1 MAVEKMSLAKALN
14 ESLRKALDT
23 DPKVLIMGEDVG
35 KLGGVFRITDG
46 LQKDFGEGRVIDTPL
61 AESGIVGTAIGLA
74 LRGYR
79 PIVEIQFDGFVF
91 PAYDQ
96 IVTQLAKMHAR
107 ALGKVKMPVVI
118 RIPYGGGIGA
128 VEHHSESPEALFA
141 HVAGLKV
148 VSPSNASD
156 AYWMMQQAVQSDDPI
171 IFFEPKRR
179 YWDKGELD
187 TESIP
192 GPLHKAAVARE
203 GSDLTLVAYGPMV
216 KVCLEAAAAAQEEGK
231 SVEVL
236 DLRSMSPIDFDA
248 VQASVEKT
256 GLLVVV
262 HEAPVFY
269 GSGAEIAA
277 RITERCF
284 YHLEAPVLRVGGY
297 HAPTRR
303 PGWRTSTCRV
313 STGCSMPSTARW
325 RTEERVVTTMTETS
339 ARFREF
345 KMPDVGEGLTEA
357 EILKWF
363 VQPGDTV
370 TDGQVVCE
378 VETAKAAVELPI
390 PFDGVV
396 HELRFPEGTTVDVGE
411 VIIAVDVAPGSGD
424 APAEPEP
431 VQEAV
436 AEPAAEEAPKGRQPV
451 LVGYG
456 VAESSTKRR
465 ARKGA
470 EIPGPAAAAAQ
481 AEINGHRAKV
491 AESRPLAKPPVRKLA
506 KDLGIDL
513 ATVTPTGE
521 GGVITR
527 EDVHAAAAP
536 APAEAPVR
544 AEEAVAAPAP
554 VEAVA
559 PVGRETRIPVKGVR
573 KAIAQAMV
581 GSAFTAPHVTEFV
594 TVDVT
599 RTMKLVAEL
608 KEDKDMAGVRVN
620 PLLVIAKALL
630 VAIKRNPAV
639 NAAWDEANQE
649 IVQKHYVNLGIAAAT
664 PRGLIVPNI
673 KDAHDKTLP
682 ELGAALADLVSTAR
696 EGKTSPAAMA
706 GGTVTITNVGVF
718 GVDTGTPILNPGES
732 AILAVGAIKLQPWV
746 HKGKVKPR
754 QVTTLALSFD
764 HRLVDGE
771 LGSKVLAD
779 VAAILEQPKRLITWG

>member
-1 MAVEKMSLAKALN
+1 M
-14 ESLRKALDT
+14 
-23 DPKVLIMGEDVG
+23 
-35 KLGGVFRITDG
+35 
-46 LQKDFGEGRVIDTPL
+46 
-61 AESGIVGTAIGLA
+61 
-74 LRGYR
+74 
-79 PIVEIQFDGFVF
+79 
-91 PAYDQ
+91 
-96 IVTQLAKMHAR
+96 
-107 ALGKVKMPVVI
+107 
-118 RIPYGGGIGA
+118 
-128 VEHHSESPEALFA
+128 
-141 HVAGLKV
+141 
-148 VSPSNASD
+148 
-156 AYWMMQQAVQSDDPI
+156 
-171 IFFEPKRR
+171 
-179 YWDKGELD
+179 
-187 TESIP
+187 
-192 GPLHKAAVARE
+192 
-203 GSDLTLVAYGPMV
+203 
-216 KVCLEAAAAAQEEGK
+216 
-231 SVEVL
+231 
-236 DLRSMSPIDFDA
+236 
-248 VQASVEKT
+248 
-256 GLLVVV
+256 
-262 HEAPVFY
+262 
-269 GSGAEIAA
+269 
-277 RITERCF
+277 
-284 YHLEAPVLRVGGY
+284 
-297 HAPTRR
+297 
-303 PGWRTSTCRV
+303 
-313 STGCSMPSTARW
+313 
-325 RTEERVVTTMTETS
+325 TTMTDTS
-339 ARFREF
+339 NAARFREF

-363 VQPGDTV
+363 VKPGDTV

-396 HELRFPEGTTVDVGE
+396 HELRFPEGTTVDVGQ

-424 APAEPEP
+424 DAPVAAEPAPEP
-431 VQEAV
+431 VV
-436 AEPAAEEAPKGRQPV
+436 APSEPEEPKGRTPV

-465 ARKGA
+465 ARKGTEA
-470 EIPGPAAAAAQ
+470 APAAASAAIQGEMNGHGPAA
-481 AEINGHRAKV
+481 V
-491 AESRPLAKPPVRKLA
+491 AEARPLAKPPVRKLA

-513 ATVTPTGE
+513 ATVTPTGD

-527 EDVHAAAAP
+527 EDVHAAATPAP
-536 APAEAPVR
+536 APAQVRTEAPV
-544 AEEAVAAPAP
+544 AAPIAAPAS
-554 VEAVA
+554 VTA
-559 PVGRETRIPVKGVR
+559 RETRIPVKGVR

-620 PLLVIAKALL
+620 PLLIIAKALL
-630 VAIKRNPAV
+630 VAIKRNPEV

-673 KDAHDKTLP
+673 KDAHDQTLP
-682 ELGAALADLVSTAR
+682 QLAASLGELVSTAR

-779 VAAILEQPKRLITWG
+779 VAAILEQPKRLITWA

>member
-1 MAVEKMSLAKALN
+1 M
-14 ESLRKALDT
+14 
-23 DPKVLIMGEDVG
+23 
-35 KLGGVFRITDG
+35 
-46 LQKDFGEGRVIDTPL
+46 
-61 AESGIVGTAIGLA
+61 
-74 LRGYR
+74 
-79 PIVEIQFDGFVF
+79 
-91 PAYDQ
+91 
-96 IVTQLAKMHAR
+96 
-107 ALGKVKMPVVI
+107 
-118 RIPYGGGIGA
+118 
-128 VEHHSESPEALFA
+128 
-141 HVAGLKV
+141 
-148 VSPSNASD
+148 
-156 AYWMMQQAVQSDDPI
+156 
-171 IFFEPKRR
+171 
-179 YWDKGELD
+179 
-187 TESIP
+187 
-192 GPLHKAAVARE
+192 
-203 GSDLTLVAYGPMV
+203 
-216 KVCLEAAAAAQEEGK
+216 
-231 SVEVL
+231 
-236 DLRSMSPIDFDA
+236 
-248 VQASVEKT
+248 
-256 GLLVVV
+256 
-262 HEAPVFY
+262 
-269 GSGAEIAA
+269 
-277 RITERCF
+277 
-284 YHLEAPVLRVGGY
+284 
-297 HAPTRR
+297 
-303 PGWRTSTCRV
+303 
-313 STGCSMPSTARW
+313 
-325 RTEERVVTTMTETS
+325 TTMTETS

-424 APAEPEP
+424 VPAAAQPAAAPAAQAAPEAQP
-431 VQEAV
+431 
-436 AEPAAEEAPKGRQPV
+436 EAPKGRQPV

-456 VAESSTKRR
+456 VAETSTKRR

-470 EIPGPAAAAAQ
+470 QVPGPAAAALQ
-481 AEINGHRAKV
+481 AELNGHGAKLP
-491 AESRPLAKPPVRKLA
+491 ENRPLAKPPVRKLA

-513 ATVTPTGE
+513 ATVVPTGD

-536 APAEAPVR
+536 APAAAPAR
-544 AEEAVAAPAP
+544 AEEAVAVAEPVAVVADPA
-554 VEAVA
+554 
-559 PVGRETRIPVKGVR
+559 GRETRIPVKGVR

-599 RTMKLVAEL
+599 RTMKLVSEL

-620 PLLVIAKALL
+620 PLLIIAKALL
-630 VAIKRNPAV
+630 VAIRRNPGV
-639 NAAWDEANQE
+639 NAAWDEAAQE

-673 KDAHDKTLP
+673 KDAHAKTLP
-682 ELGAALADLVSTAR
+682 QLGEALSELVSTAR
-696 EGKTSPAAMA
+696 EGRTSPAAMA

-779 VAAILEQPKRLITWG
+779 VAAVLEQPKRLITWS